1 MTSSKRIDIGDLVW
15 MPRHADDQTIDMIG
29 VVVEKAKP
37 GTWDA
42 NHRRI
47 GVFWADGSGIVDFE
61 PIEWLEK
68 V

>member
-1 MTSSKRIDIGDLVW
+1 MTSSKQIDIGDIVW
-15 MPRHADDQTIDMIG
+15 MPKNIDDQTIDMIG
-29 VVVEKAKP
+29 IVVEKPKS